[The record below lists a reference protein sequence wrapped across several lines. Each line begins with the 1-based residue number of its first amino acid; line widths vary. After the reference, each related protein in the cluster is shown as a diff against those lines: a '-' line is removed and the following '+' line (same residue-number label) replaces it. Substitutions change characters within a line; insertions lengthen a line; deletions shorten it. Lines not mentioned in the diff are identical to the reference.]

1 MQNVRSLPPAGRWT
15 KANSASAMADVVCNN
30 RGDAVGTV
38 GGTCAGV
45 LHSVSAGA
53 GTSDIDNAMGKAAAE
68 VHKNNR
74 QARCPSSKD
83 ALFWSTGVTR
93 VIHTGIV
100 RWPLCTN
107 RQCGRALNKVQ
118 L

>member
-1 MQNVRSLPPAGRWT
+1 MLCCVRKIGMVPESEGRFPVSHMQNVRSLPPAGRWT

-83 ALFWSTGVTR
+83 ALFFWSTGVTR
-93 VIHTGIV
+93 RG
-100 RWPLCTN
+100 
-107 RQCGRALNKVQ
+107 
-118 L
+118 